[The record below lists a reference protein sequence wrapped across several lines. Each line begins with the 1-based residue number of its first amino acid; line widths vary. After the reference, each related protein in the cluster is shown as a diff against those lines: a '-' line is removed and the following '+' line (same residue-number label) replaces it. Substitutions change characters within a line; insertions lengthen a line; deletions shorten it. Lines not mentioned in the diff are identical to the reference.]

1 MVNFVT
7 FQAQLA
13 SIMEVLAKAAVVE
26 ITKLVEDSS
35 AEIRLEMSRN
45 QYENVALRRKLS
57 RMESELVLARGCRE
71 TQGAEK
77 SSIKG
82 SVLHGPIQICD
93 GVDKDGRH
101 SLEESVFGDEWGGR
115 QWKDGDVRVVED
127 DIFLQ
132 SITLT
137 EEFQPM
143 NMEKDIPSSHIIKE
157 NGPKRGLTS
166 ISKEGPVI
174 SEERPSDFCSTE
186 MRPPTERQ
194 HHEARPETPQTE
206 PIPTEHLEELP
217 GLQRYRSSDEED
229 LEMKGVRGREPPTKV
244 FVEARSERGVK
255 PQSSPGGELVFESG
269 GLPRAPAT
277 QGYSDLE
284 AEDQRCANVSGD
296 PQRLSGQAE
305 LHPNQAVEG
314 SRNSTPSLGSL
325 DVKIHIGTP
334 GLACVKEEAE
344 IQTICIEETA
354 SERDQRQDRK
364 TLNCVKS
371 EDRAFQARPQRLEAS
386 EEGMRESQSTAESGS
401 DTEDPQIFHM
411 NDSLEPYQI
420 TDPADLTNTHSGLSF
435 TQRNSIH
442 DQIHPGKKAF
452 RCTQCGR
459 SFSHRNNLYR
469 HRRIHTG
476 EKPFAC
482 VHCGKSF
489 THQSNLYEHE
499 RIHTGERPFS
509 CVVCG
514 KSFTQQSNLK
524 RHQRIH
530 TGERPYSCMHC
541 GKTFTRLMHLKM
553 HQQVHFGGKP
563 HSSFEYC

>member
-1 MVNFVT
+1 MRVWT
-7 FQAQLA
+7 FISAGKPSDMAQLA

-229 LEMKGVRGREPPTKV
+229 LEMKGVRGREPPTKLRKATATWRQRTSAALMLAV
-244 FVEARSERGVK
+244 IRS
-255 PQSSPGGELVFESG
+255 
-269 GLPRAPAT
+269 
-277 QGYSDLE
+277 D
-284 AEDQRCANVSGD
+284 C
-296 PQRLSGQAE
+296 QAK
-305 LHPNQAVEG
+305 LN
-314 SRNSTPSLGSL
+314 
-325 DVKIHIGTP
+325 
-334 GLACVKEEAE
+334 
-344 IQTICIEETA
+344 CILIRQWKVPETA
-354 SERDQRQDRK
+354 
-364 TLNCVKS
+364 
-371 EDRAFQARPQRLEAS
+371 RLLW
-386 EEGMRESQSTAESGS
+386 
-401 DTEDPQIFHM
+401 DPWM
-411 NDSLEPYQI
+411 
-420 TDPADLTNTHSGLSF
+420 
-435 TQRNSIH
+435 
-442 DQIHPGKKAF
+442 
-452 RCTQCGR
+452 
-459 SFSHRNNLYR
+459 
-469 HRRIHTG
+469 
-476 EKPFAC
+476 
-482 VHCGKSF
+482 
-489 THQSNLYEHE
+489 
-499 RIHTGERPFS
+499 
-509 CVVCG
+509 
-514 KSFTQQSNLK
+514 
-524 RHQRIH
+524 
-530 TGERPYSCMHC
+530 
-541 GKTFTRLMHLKM
+541 
-553 HQQVHFGGKP
+553 
-563 HSSFEYC
+563 